1 MCGRSDTRYSPVRRS
16 PSYLASQIH
25 AAPRLACVKPVASVH
40 PEPGSNSSSYFILFF
55 SFFLH
60 AAGAQAPDRIP
71 GYPRAATKKQTA
83 AQMDTASLSSSYG
96 IISKIFANRFVPESE
111 CKSTDFYN
119 NYQILNTLFS
129 KEKDDD
135 MASMVHN
142 LFSNSIFRSIKKN
155 HARKGR
161 KRLPMYGK
169 AWKTTGASATQR

>member
-96 IISKIFANRFVPESE
+96 IISKIFTNRFVPESE

-119 NYQILNTLFS
+119 NCQILNTLFS
-129 KEKDDD
+129 KEKESRAEWTGVIYYKTGNY
-135 MASMVHN
+135 MK
-142 LFSNSIFRSIKKN
+142 RKKSPDISQKEG
-155 HARKGR
+155 AIQ
-161 KRLPMYGK
+161 
-169 AWKTTGASATQR
+169 TG